1 MTDYLFG
8 LQLSPPSSG
17 RAICERAIALLF
29 LPLCDFFGLNRR
41 YATAVFFFSFTGPSY
56 TFLGMRRPRDKHVIF
71 VFVFDLLYLV
81 NIRHIFLVITRL
93 EGLDP
98 RSHGVHSDYFSYD
111 ACHTGNTMPKRLPS
125 CEVSKKRGSVFSQF
139 EIL

>member
-41 YATAVFFFSFTGPSY
+41 YATAVFFFLYGAE
-56 TFLGMRRPRDKHVIF
+56 LHVPGNEAPAC
-71 VFVFDLLYLV
+71 DRCRYAHV
-81 NIRHIFLVITRL
+81 NVL
-93 EGLDP
+93 
-98 RSHGVHSDYFSYD
+98 YD
-111 ACHTGNTMPKRLPS
+111 AK
-125 CEVSKKRGSVFSQF
+125 
-139 EIL
+139 